1 MFNDVVLFFDEALT
15 PSFRF
20 GAALV
25 LSGLV
30 VTIMAGQARG
40 VDDALPRIG
49 KPAS

>member
-1 MFNDVVLFFDEALT
+1 MFNGVVFFDEALT
-15 PSFRF
+15 PSFLF

-30 VTIMAGQARG
+30 ITIMACEARG
-40 VDDALPRIG
+40 VDDASPRIG